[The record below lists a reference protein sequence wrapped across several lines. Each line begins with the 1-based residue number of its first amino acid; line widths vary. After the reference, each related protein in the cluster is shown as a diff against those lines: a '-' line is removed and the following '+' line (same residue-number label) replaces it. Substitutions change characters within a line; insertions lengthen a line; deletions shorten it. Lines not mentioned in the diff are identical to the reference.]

1 MTKKTTTMPL
11 YILRFFPFIICIIVL
26 LSPVFGFK
34 SVGVQSLPVNPVRW
48 VLSKHCTLKVNGST
62 NINKFSCTIPEYVNP
77 DTLIIEKVNKQ
88 QRVKIKGSI
97 ILGVQNFD
105 CKNAMMTSDLR
116 KTLKAKLY
124 PKLIITFEDLSN
136 YPDPAYRGTAI
147 IDPAHPVTAI
157 TGFVTIELAGAV
169 KRFEINYQY
178 VMSADNNLK
187 LIGRKKVNFSDFNII
202 PPKRLGGMIKTNN
215 ELDVEFMLNIKILN

>member
-1 MTKKTTTMPL
+1 MPL
-11 YILRFFPFIICIIVL
+11 YILRPFPLIICLIVL
-26 LSPVFGFK
+26 LTPVLGFK
-34 SVGVQSLPVNPVRW
+34 FMGVQSLPANPVRW
-48 VLSKHCTLKVNGST
+48 VLSKHCTLRVNGST
-62 NINKFSCTIPEYVNP
+62 NINKFSCTIPEYINS
-77 DTLIIEKVNKQ
+77 DTLIIEKANKQ

-97 ILGVQNFD
+97 ILGVQSFD

-116 KTLKAKLY
+116 KTLKAKVY
-124 PKLIITFEDLSN
+124 PKLVITFEDLSN
-136 YPDPAYRGTAI
+136 YPDPAHSA
-147 IDPAHPVTAI
+147 TAI

-187 LIGRKKVNFSDFNII
+187 LIGSKKVNFSDFSII

>member
-1 MTKKTTTMPL
+1 MPL
-11 YILRFFPFIICIIVL
+11 NILRPFPLIICLIALLTPVL
-26 LSPVFGFK
+26 GFK
-34 SVGVQSLPVNPVRW
+34 SVGIQSLPANPVRW

-62 NINKFSCTIPEYVNP
+62 NINKFSCTIPEYIKP
-77 DTLIIEKVNKQ
+77 DTLLIEKANKQ

-124 PKLIITFEDLSN
+124 PKLVITFEDLSN
-136 YPDPAYRGTAI
+136 YPDPANPTTA
-147 IDPAHPVTAI
+147 V

-169 KRFEINYQY
+169 KRFEVDYKY
-178 VMSADNNLK
+178 VMTADNNLK
-187 LIGRKKVNFSDFNII
+187 LIGSKKVNFSDFNID

>member
-1 MTKKTTTMPL
+1 MMKKITKMPG
-11 YILRFFPFIICIIVL
+11 YISRSFPLIICLIIL
-26 LSPVFGFK
+26 LSPVLGFK
-34 SVGVQSLPVNPVRW
+34 SVGIQSLPVNPVRW

-62 NINKFSCTIPEYVNP
+62 NINKFSCTIPEYINP
-77 DTLIIEKVNKQ
+77 DTLLVEKANKQ
-88 QRVKIKGSI
+88 QRVKIKGAI

-147 IDPAHPVTAI
+147 KDPAHPATAI

-187 LIGRKKVNFSDFNII
+187 LIGSKQLNFSDFNII

>member
-1 MTKKTTTMPL
+1 MPL

-116 KTLKAKLY
+116 KTLKSKLY

-136 YPDPAYRGTAI
+136 YPDPAYRGTTI
-147 IDPAHPVTAI
+147 TDPAHPATAI

-178 VMSADNNLK
+178 VMSGDNNLK
-187 LIGRKKVNFSDFNII
+187 LIGSKKVNFSDFNII

>member
-1 MTKKTTTMPL
+1 MPHN
-11 YILRFFPFIICIIVL
+11 ILRTFSLLVCFIILLTPVL
-26 LSPVFGFK
+26 GFK
-34 SVGVQSLPVNPVRW
+34 SLGNQSSLPANPIRW

-77 DTLIIEKVNKQ
+77 DTLLIERGNKQ

-97 ILGVQNFD
+97 VLDVQNFD

-116 KTLKAKLY
+116 KTLKAKVY
-124 PKLIITFEDLSN
+124 PRLIITFEDLSN
-136 YPDPAYRGTAI
+136 YPNPANPRTAVTDPTHSEIALK
-147 IDPAHPVTAI
+147 
-157 TGFVTIELAGAV
+157 GFVTIELAGAI

-178 VMSADNNLK
+178 VLTGENNLK
-187 LIGRKKVNFSDFNII
+187 LIGSKKVNFSDFNID

-215 ELDVEFMLNIKILN
+215 ELDVEFMLNIKILNQ

>member
-1 MTKKTTTMPL
+1 MSKKTTKMPL
-11 YILRFFPFIICIIVL
+11 YILRPFPLIICLIVL
-26 LSPVFGFK
+26 LTPVLGFK
-34 SVGVQSLPVNPVRW
+34 SAGLQSLAANPVRW

-62 NINKFSCTIPEYVNP
+62 NINKFSCTIPEYINP
-77 DTLIIEKVNKQ
+77 DTLIIEKANKQ

-116 KTLKAKLY
+116 KTLKAKVY
-124 PKLIITFEDLSN
+124 PKLVITFEDLSN
-136 YPDPAYRGTAI
+136 YPDPTH
-147 IDPAHPVTAI
+147 PATAI

-187 LIGRKKVNFSDFNII
+187 LIGSKKVNFSDFNIV